1 MYDARK
7 FKQLVHYVC
16 SRRSDNPSSLGAVKL
31 NKTLWLSDL
40 ASFYTLGH
48 PITGARYV
56 KRQFGPVPT
65 PILPTLREL
74 ESEGVLT
81 ITEAD
86 HYGKRK
92 TEYVVNL
99 PATDE
104 FLSPEER
111 GIVERMIRFVCEEH
125 TAASISEASHDHIWK
140 AAEDGE
146 EIPLFT
152 VFAQP
157 GKITEEEREWA
168 RMTLEAEGL

>member
-1 MYDARK
+1 MYDPKK
-7 FKQLVHYVC
+7 FKSLVHYVC
-16 SRRSDNPSSLGAVKL
+16 SRRADDPSTLGAVKL

-40 ASFYTLGH
+40 SAFYHLGR

-65 PILPTLREL
+65 PILPVLREL
-74 ESEGVLT
+74 EIEGVLKV
-81 ITEAD
+81 TEAD

-92 TEYVVNL
+92 TEYVVHV
-99 PATDE
+99 PATNE
-104 FLSPEER
+104 FLSSEELA
-111 GIVERMIRFVCEEH
+111 IVERMIKFVCDKH
-125 TAASISEASHDHIWK
+125 TATSISEISHDHIWK

-157 GKITEEEREWA
+157 GQLTDGDREWA
-168 RMTLEAEGL
+168 KYQLEAEGL